1 MNSSADIKEQSG
13 QEWFYSQAVKDHFFN
28 PRNFIVGEP
37 QKGEFSVVGE
47 IGASHCGDIMRL
59 WIKVDPKSK
68 KIIKCGWKT
77 FGCASAIAATSVLS
91 EMVTE
96 NGGMIIDTAYNIT
109 PKQITDRLGG
119 LPLRK
124 VHCSVLGDQAL
135 RKAIDNY
142 RKLKNIKT

>member
-1 MNSSADIKEQSG
+1 MSNKTPDIKEQSG

-28 PRNFIVGEP
+28 PRNFMVGEP
-37 QKGEFSVVGE
+37 KKNEYDAVGE
-47 IGASHCGDIMRL
+47 IGASHCGDIMRF
-59 WIKVDPKSK
+59 WIKVDKNSQ
-68 KIIKCGWKT
+68 KIIKCVWKT

-96 NGGMIIDTAYNIT
+96 KGGMKLSQAYKIT

-142 RKLKNIKT
+142 KNSL